1 MEDWGQL
8 SWGQN
13 PPAAHS
19 RWSSIVV
26 TVLLLI
32 FPTAGLA
39 APPPGASSQEQGRY
53 IFVTQDDMDLG
64 FRDAKVTLSML
75 LLNAAGQQSR
85 RKLVTQY
92 FEVAD
97 DGNKTMITF
106 QFPRDIKGTGLLTFE
121 HIETADDQ
129 WLYLP
134 ALKRVKRI
142 ASKNKSGSFMGSEFS
157 YEDISSN
164 KPQKYT
170 YKYLREDT
178 HNSVPVWVVERYPK
192 DPTSGYTK
200 IITWVDQSNYQNVK
214 QEYFDRK
221 GAPLKVEHDNGNT
234 RYLGKFWRPSE
245 IIMEN
250 LQTKKKTILTFAN
263 WTLRQGLK
271 ASRFTK
277 RSLERQR

>member
-1 MEDWGQL
+1 MNERGHL
-8 SWGQN
+8 SWEHN
-13 PPAAHS
+13 PHAAQS
-19 RWSSIVV
+19 RWGSIVV
-26 TVLLLI
+26 AVLLLI
-32 FPTAGLA
+32 LPTAGLA

-53 IFVTQDDMDLG
+53 VFVTQDAMGLG

-85 RKLVTQY
+85 RKLATQY
-92 FEVAD
+92 LEVAD

-106 QFPRDIKGTGLLTFE
+106 QYPRDIKGTSLLTFE

-200 IITWVDQSNYQNVK
+200 IIAWVDHSNYQNVK

-221 GAPLKVEHDNGNT
+221 GAPLKVEHVTSHT
-234 RYLGKFWRPSE
+234 RHLGKFWRPNE

-250 LQTKKKTILTFAN
+250 LQTKKKTILAFEN
-263 WTLRQGLK
+263 WLFQQGLR

>member
-1 MEDWGQL
+1 MDEWGQL

-26 TVLLLI
+26 TGLLLI

-178 HNSVPVWVVERYPK
+178 HNSLAVWVVERYPK
-192 DPTSGYTK
+192 DPTTGYTK
-200 IITWVDQSNYQNVK
+200 ILTWVDQSNYQNVK

-250 LQTKKKTILTFAN
+250 LQTKKKTILAFDN
-263 WTLRQGLK
+263 WTFRQGLR
-271 ASRFTK
+271 ASLFTK